1 MIGIVWGATRIR
13 ANEKLKTIIE
23 YYEYKGIKPI

>member
-1 MIGIVWGATRIR
+1 MIGIVWGATKIK

-23 YYEYKGIKPI
+23 YYERKGIKPI